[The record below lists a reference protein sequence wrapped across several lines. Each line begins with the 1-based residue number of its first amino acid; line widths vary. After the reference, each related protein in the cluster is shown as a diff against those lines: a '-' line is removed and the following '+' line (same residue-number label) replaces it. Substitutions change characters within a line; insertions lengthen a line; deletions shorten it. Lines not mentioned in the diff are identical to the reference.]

1 MIDRAN
7 VTNAKC
13 GYIRALDGW
22 RAIAVWAVIFHHSR
36 VSWIEPLDVRPLSE
50 FCDHGVHLF
59 FAISGILI
67 CLRLLEEGALHGGF
81 QPRLPYKRPGSG
93 SVW

>member
-1 MIDRAN
+1 
-7 VTNAKC
+7 
-13 GYIRALDGW
+13 
-22 RAIAVWAVIFHHSR
+22 
-36 VSWIEPLDVRPLSE
+36 
-50 FCDHGVHLF
+50 VHLF